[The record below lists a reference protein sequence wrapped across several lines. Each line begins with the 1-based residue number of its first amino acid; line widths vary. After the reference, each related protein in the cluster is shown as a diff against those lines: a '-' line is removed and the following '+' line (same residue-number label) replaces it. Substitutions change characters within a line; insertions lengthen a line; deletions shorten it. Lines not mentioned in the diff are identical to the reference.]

1 MTITSLTFGEVGG
14 FFKSNCFDLASRIS
28 EKLESTDELEG
39 SESELVPEL
48 VETELDF

>member
-1 MTITSLTFGEVGG
+1 MTITSLTFGEGG
-14 FFKSNCFDLASRIS
+14 DCFDLASRIS

-48 VETELDF
+48 VENELDF